1 MPEHE
6 KSNRPPPSLFD
17 FLPSDLPSDDAPRP
31 RGKKKGR
38 RKKGS
43 PTSDADAVAVPPT
56 PEQDRALSAKPEE
69 VN

>member
-17 FLPSDLPSDDAPRP
+17 FLPSVPSDDAPRP

-43 PTSDADAVAVPPT
+43 HASDAVAVPPT

-69 VN
+69 AN

>member
-17 FLPSDLPSDDAPRP
+17 FLPTDAPRP
-31 RGKKKGR
+31 SGKKKGR

-43 PTSDADAVAVPPT
+43 HASDADTVAVPPT
-56 PEQDRALSAKPEE
+56 PEQDRALSAKPEQ

>member
-17 FLPSDLPSDDAPRP
+17 FLPTDAPRP
-31 RGKKKGR
+31 SGKKKGR

-43 PTSDADAVAVPPT
+43 PTSDAVAVPAT

>member
-6 KSNRPPPSLFD
+6 KSNRSPPSLFD
-17 FLPSDLPSDDAPRP
+17 FLPSVPSDDAPRP

>member
-17 FLPSDLPSDDAPRP
+17 FLPVSDDFRP

>member
-17 FLPSDLPSDDAPRP
+17 FLPVSDDAPRP

-38 RKKGS
+38 RKKG
-43 PTSDADAVAVPPT
+43 PHTSDADAVAVPPT
-56 PEQDRALSAKPEE
+56 PEHPGWDQRCTY
-69 VN
+69 

>member
-17 FLPSDLPSDDAPRP
+17 FLPVSDDAPRP

-38 RKKGS
+38 RKKG
-43 PTSDADAVAVPPT
+43 PQTSDAVAVPAT
-56 PEQDRALSAKPEE
+56 PEQDRALGTKPEE

>member
-17 FLPSDLPSDDAPRP
+17 FLPSDLPSDEAPRP

-43 PTSDADAVAVPPT
+43 HTSDAVAVPTT

>member
-17 FLPSDLPSDDAPRP
+17 FLPSDAPRAH
-31 RGKKKGR
+31 GKKKGR

-43 PTSDADAVAVPPT
+43 PTSDAVAVPPT

>member
-17 FLPSDLPSDDAPRP
+17 FLPVSDDAPRP

-43 PTSDADAVAVPPT
+43 PTSDAVAVPAT